1 MRKDKEY
8 SSCSSI
14 SSVHTCR
21 DVPGGKGEIVLSF
34 DMKKFSKILLWTGM
48 VLLAFM
54 LALSLALRQMPR
66 SNATIP
72 QNAQQVTQ
80 LKLKNPIRCGFSYNP
95 NVLAVLAARNKAAL
109 KK

>member
-1 MRKDKEY
+1 
-8 SSCSSI
+8 
-14 SSVHTCR
+14 
-21 DVPGGKGEIVLSF
+21 
-34 DMKKFSKILLWTGM
+34 MKKFRKILTWTGM
-48 VLLAFM
+48 VLLAFI

-72 QNAQQVTQ
+72 RNAQQVTQ

-95 NVLAVLAARNKAAL
+95 SVLAALVARNKATV

>member
-14 SSVHTCR
+14 SSIHAPRGLQGCTAR
-21 DVPGGKGEIVLSF
+21 IVLPMH
-34 DMKKFSKILLWTGM
+34 MKKLRKILTWTGIVM
-48 VLLAFM
+48 LAFI
-54 LALSLALRQMPR
+54 LALSLAMRQMP
-66 SNATIP
+66 SNNATII

-95 NVLAVLAARNKAAL
+95 SVLAALVARNKASI